1 MASKLWEIELEIQLV
16 HVTQLDMSLNWRDFS
31 ATSPNT
37 GADWDVDAAA
47 RHITAMFVA
56 CNRTPNKLVYHH
68 YTTATDTHNVRVV
81 FHVVM
86 DTIIKENLEAVSLL

>member
-16 HVTQLDMSLNWRDFS
+16 YFTQLGICHSTDVTS
-31 ATSPNT
+31 TSPNT

-86 DTIIKENLEAVSLL
+86 DTVVKENLENFSLL